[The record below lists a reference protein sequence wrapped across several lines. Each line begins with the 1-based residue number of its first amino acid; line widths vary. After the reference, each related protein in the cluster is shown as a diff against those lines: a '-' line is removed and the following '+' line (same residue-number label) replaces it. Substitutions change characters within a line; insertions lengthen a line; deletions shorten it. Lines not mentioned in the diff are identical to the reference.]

1 MNTGLPLCIN
11 FIRISFAGY
20 ESEGK
25 HHVELTYDPMHF
37 NAVACSESHI
47 FVADSAPG
55 GGVHIHSWRGQ
66 HTQSLSHGQ
75 LGLQDYDWI
84 WAINCFSYDVVDDDD
99 DDDDDY
105 YYYTCVLQL
114 AVGDYGSEAVHSL
127 HACEASDFQAEI
139 ALGYYIKLEDS
150 ISTLHSFICIYLHNY
165 LIGRFHTSKQVV
177 IDYSLFR

>member
-1 MNTGLPLCIN
+1 M
-11 FIRISFAGY
+11 
-20 ESEGK
+20 GK

-84 WAINCFSYDVVDDDD
+84 WAINCFDRYNNDDI
-99 DDDDDY
+99 
-105 YYYTCVLQL
+105 LQL
-114 AVGDYGSEAVHSL
+114 AVGDYNSETVHSL
-127 HACEASDFQAEI
+127 HAYRVSDFQAEI
-139 ALGYYIKLEDS
+139 ALGDNLIMEDS
-150 ISTLHSFICIYLHNY
+150 TTFLYSFIRLYLHNY
-165 LIGRFHTSKQVV
+165 LTGSYHTSTQVV
-177 IDYSLFR
+177 IHCSDE